1 MEETKMKTM
10 MFEIYPNDDYSCPTR
25 FVKYN
30 VRCDADID
38 DLIIMLS
45 EQGFHVADVYDA
57 EDFDWYHCPEHDVKL
72 LIAHPTDVGAYY
84 CYSIC
89 GVAHYY
95 NQHEASIVKLF

>member
-10 MFEIYPNDDYSCPTR
+10 VFEIYPDDDYSCPTR

-45 EQGFHVADVYDA
+45 EQGFHVADVYDEA
-57 EDFDWYHCPEHDVKL
+57 DFD
-72 LIAHPTDVGAYY
+72 
-84 CYSIC
+84 
-89 GVAHYY
+89 
-95 NQHEASIVKLF
+95 